1 MSGPGEKLMRELRSD
16 GVLVL
21 TLNRPDRINAIDRE
35 LEMAFVAALQAA
47 ADDEAVRV
55 VLVAGAGERGFCAGY
70 DVREMATW
78 SADGLRL
85 EQIRQNWSW
94 LAIAQFPKPLITAN
108 HGVTMGWGAITSVSA
123 DIRIGSDDSTFQ
135 FTASP
140 HGGAN
145 LTWNLPELVGWS
157 KAKEYLMTSCRI
169 DASEARQSGLLNRVV
184 PRARLM
190 EEALSVAS
198 TIASYPP
205 AGVTTIKRL
214 IDEGLGQSREARLIA
229 EMNAAQ
235 KLLASAG
242 QLVEESYRDFI
253 AGRGRT

>member
-1 MSGPGEKLMRELRSD
+1 MSKPTDKLLSEQRSD

-21 TLNRPDRINAIDRE
+21 TLNRPERINAIDRE

-47 ADDEAVRV
+47 TGDDAVRA
-55 VLVAGAGERGFCAGY
+55 VLVTGAGERGFCAGY
-70 DVREMATW
+70 DVREMSTW

-94 LAIAQFPKPLITAN
+94 LAVAQFPKPLITAN
-108 HGVTMGWGAITSVSA
+108 HGITMGWGAITSVSA
-123 DIRIGSDDSTFQ
+123 DIRIGSDDTMFQ

-169 DASEARQSGLLNRVV
+169 DAEEARHSGLLNRVV
-184 PRARLM
+184 PRAQLM
-190 EEALSVAS
+190 EAALSVAT

-235 KLLASAG
+235 KLLAGAG

-253 AGRGRT
+253 AERGKP